1 MENRN
6 LEILLKILWIGL
18 ILFTIY
24 IFGWLT
30 FGYLTFGN
38 LFKEKYGFWNL
49 LLPNIFTIGLLIFY
63 TKELLIGYNPKSKN
77 RNLKSLLIFLPLIT
91 ILTFIQ
97 IPQFKLLFEDMKSE
111 YWQIII
117 SLIIVLTSYV
127 GMIMNRIL
135 KIIEPK
141 NKNRNKITA
150 HNNWYN
156 K

>member
-1 MENRN
+1 MKNLN

-18 ILFTIY
+18 MLFTIY

-30 FGYLTFGN
+30 FVYLTFGN

-63 TKELLIGYNPKSKN
+63 TKEFLIGYKTKSKN
-77 RNLKSLLIFLPLIT
+77 RNLKSLLIFLTLIA
-91 ILTFIQ
+91 ILTFVQ
-97 IPQFKLLFEDMKSE
+97 IPQFQLLFEDLKSE

-127 GMIMNRIL
+127 GIIMNRIL
-135 KIIEPK
+135 KIKELK
-141 NKNRNKITA
+141 NENRTKITA
-150 HNNWYN
+150 HNNV
-156 K
+156 

>member
-1 MENRN
+1 MEKSKS
-6 LEILLKILWIGL
+6 EILLKLIWIGL

-63 TKELLIGYNPKSKN
+63 TIELLIGYKPKSKK
-77 RNLKSLLIFLPLIT
+77 RNLKSLLIFIVLIT
-91 ILTFIQ
+91 ILTFVQ
-97 IPQFKLLFEDMKSE
+97 IPQFELLFEGLKSE

-127 GMIMNRIL
+127 GIITNRIL
-135 KIIEPK
+135 KIIELK

-150 HNNWYN
+150 HNTVYN
-156 K
+156 